1 MSAHAGAPRIVEEL
15 SGALAGARTLFSN
28 AVDLVTLEAWRASVA
43 LSLILACGALGA
55 IVIAAAWLGAMA
67 ALTLW
72 AMGAGFS
79 GEAALAAI
87 ALGNVAI
94 AGALLWLCVR
104 LSRDLWF
111 PATRRQLRDVA
122 GR

>member
-1 MSAHAGAPRIVEEL
+1 MSAQAGAPRIVDEI
-15 SGALAGARTLFSN
+15 SGAFAGARTLFSN
-28 AVDLVTLEAWRASVA
+28 ALDLVALEAWRASVA
-43 LSLILACGALGA
+43 LSLILAGGALGA
-55 IVIAAAWLGAMA
+55 IVMVAAWLGAMA

-111 PATRRQLRDVA
+111 PATRQQLRDVA